1 MTKILAFTDPHGS
14 MASALK
20 IIELA
25 RREQPD
31 LIVCP
36 GDFSYFG
43 SRFDGFLTKLRELGQ
58 DILYVDG
65 NHETEETRSN
75 LQIWYPYMRN
85 VEYRIVEA
93 SSVRIAGLP
102 ATGEYWPGEQVDL
115 SAVRVA
121 TSRLGAQSKKPL
133 VLLSH
138 YPPTRTAISGTTY
151 MTPDSG
157 SSALVRHIVEALQPA
172 LFFCGHYHQDFGKE
186 DRLGTSRLINPGPD
200 GQLIEF

>member
-20 IIELA
+20 ILA
-25 RREQPD
+25 LADLEQPD
-31 LIVCP
+31 LVICA

-65 NHETEETRSN
+65 NHETEETSGN

-93 SSVRIAGLP
+93 SAVRIAGLP
-102 ATGEYWPGEQVDL
+102 ATGEYWPGEQVDMA
-115 SAVRVA
+115 AVQTA
-121 TSRLGAQSKKPL
+121 TSLLGTQSKKPL

-138 YPPTRTAISGTTY
+138 YPPTKTAISGTTCV
-151 MTPDSG
+151 TPDSG
-157 SSALVRHIVEALQPA
+157 GSALVRQIVEALRPS

-186 DRLGTSRLINPGPD
+186 DRLGTSRLINPCPD
-200 GQLIEF
+200 GQLIEI